1 MRVLVTGGGGFLGGA
16 VCAQL
21 AARGDSVRSFQR
33 HHQPALA
40 ELGVEQHLGD
50 LRDADA
56 TARAVEDQDAVVH
69 CAALAGTWGPA
80 RTYFAVNVTGTA
92 HVLDACRSRGV
103 GRLVHCSSPA
113 VVHTGGDLEGADESL
128 PYAARFLAP
137 YPQSK
142 ALAERLV
149 LGANSAHLATVALR
163 PHIVWG
169 PGDPHFVPRLAE
181 QARRG
186 RLRRIGAATKRIDT
200 VYIDNAADA
209 HLLALDRLAYGAP
222 PAGRAYFI
230 TQDDPRPVGETIDQ
244 LLWAAGV
251 GPVTREL
258 PAWAAR
264 PLAAALEYGARALRT
279 GEPPLTRFL
288 ANQLTTAHWFDITAA
303 RRDLGYEP
311 RVTTDEGLRRLR
323 AALHRARCAES
334 GERPPKHAPTA
345 E

>member
-1 MRVLVTGGGGFLGGA
+1 MKVLVTGGGGFLGGA

-33 HHQPALA
+33 HRRPVLE

-50 LRDADA
+50 LRDPDA
-56 TARAVEDQDAVVH
+56 TAQAVAGRDAVIH

-80 RTYFAVNVTGTA
+80 RDYFDINVTGTA
-92 HVLDACRSRGV
+92 HIIAACRSGGV

-128 PYAARFLAP
+128 PYATRFLAP
-137 YPQSK
+137 YPHSK

-149 LGANSAHLATVALR
+149 LSTNSRRLATVALR
-163 PHIVWG
+163 PHLVWG

-186 RLRRIGAATKRIDT
+186 RLRRIGRAMKRVDT
-200 VYIDNAADA
+200 VYVDNAAEA
-209 HLLALDRLAYGAP
+209 HLLALDRLAPGAP

-230 TQDDPRPVGETIDQ
+230 TQGDPRPVGETIDQ
-244 LLWAAGV
+244 FLWAAGA

-258 PAWAAR
+258 PEWAAR
-264 PLAAALEYGARALRT
+264 PLAAVLEYGARALRT

-303 RRDLGYEP
+303 GRDLGYVP
-311 RVTTDEGLRRLR
+311 RIGTDEGLLRLR
-323 AALHRARCAES
+323 AALHRTR
-334 GERPPKHAPTA
+334 HAPPA